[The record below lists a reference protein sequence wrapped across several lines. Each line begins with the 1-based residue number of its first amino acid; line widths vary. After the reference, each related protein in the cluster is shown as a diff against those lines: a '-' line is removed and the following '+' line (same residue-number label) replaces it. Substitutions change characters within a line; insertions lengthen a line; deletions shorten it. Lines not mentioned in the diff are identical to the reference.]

1 MAWIIVS
8 VIIVAVSVVLV
19 AATARRW
26 SDPAAR
32 PAGTSLT
39 PRVEDSIATRI
50 RRLEDDT
57 ADLAAQVTELREDV
71 QYLMR
76 QLEDRP

>member
-1 MAWIIVS
+1 MAWIVVS
-8 VIIVAVSVVLV
+8 VIIVVVSVVLV
-19 AATARRW
+19 AAAARRQ
-26 SDPAAR
+26 SEQTTR
-32 PAGTSLT
+32 PAGTLT